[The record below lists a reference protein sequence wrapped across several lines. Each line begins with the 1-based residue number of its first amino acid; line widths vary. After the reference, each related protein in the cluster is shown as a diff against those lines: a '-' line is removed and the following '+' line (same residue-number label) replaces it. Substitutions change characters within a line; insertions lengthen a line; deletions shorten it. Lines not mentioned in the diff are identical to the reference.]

1 MNPAVWV
8 GLGGLASV
16 LLVLLGAVMATL
28 LAGRRSR
35 AREVEAL
42 AAAQAD
48 VESLRDRVDD
58 LCTELA
64 ASKDAA
70 TVLPSRVEY
79 LITAAGE
86 PVEGAF
92 PPSPDL
98 IPERAV
104 LSVTLGEPLVK
115 LAAFGYALRKT
126 LSAESRNRI
135 SFQMRREVKR
145 ARKER
150 RRLARRTRLSA
161 SGTEETA
168 A

>member
-16 LLVLLGAVMATL
+16 LLVLLGVGVATL
-28 LAGRRSR
+28 LAARRSR
-35 AREVEAL
+35 AREAEAL
-42 AAAQAD
+42 SSARAD
-48 VESLRDRVDD
+48 VESLRSRVDD

-70 TVLPSRVEY
+70 TVVPSRAEY
-79 LITAAGE
+79 LITGAGE
-86 PVEGAF
+86 PAGALL
-92 PPSPDL
+92 PGRDL
-98 IPERAV
+98 VPERAV

-126 LSAESRNRI
+126 LSPESRNRI
-135 SFQMRREVKR
+135 SFQVRREVKR

-150 RRLARRTRLSA
+150 RRLARRTRLSTA
-161 SGTEETA
+161 DTEENA